1 VRAAPFP
8 SGVNNLKWKKS
19 YFVAAV
25 LAVSAVAYA
34 RPESSRDIIY
44 YSDASMTTEAGGA
57 GSIAA
62 ARRKPTGRS
71 RRITSSRTS
80 KAAIERQASFES
92 HAI

>member
-34 RPESSRDIIY
+34 RAESSHDIIY
-44 YSDASMTTEAGGA
+44 YSDASMTTEAGG
-57 GSIAA
+57 GWFNCSGKTQTYGQVTPYYIF
-62 ARRKPTGRS
+62 TNEQS
-71 RRITSSRTS
+71 CY
-80 KAAIERQASFES
+80 
-92 HAI
+92 